1 MARKSSVERAN
12 EIAGGFATAQKNIVV
27 QFGSKERNTDDLM
40 HLIKADVLSKGLK
53 DSDFD
58 KIDVYIKPEEQKVFY
73 VVNGEVNGSIEF

>member
-27 QFGSKERNTDDLM
+27 QFGNKERKTDELM
-40 HLIKADVLSKGLK
+40 KLIKKDALSRGLK
-53 DSDFD
+53 DTDFD

-73 VVNGEVNGSIEF
+73 VVNNEVNGSIEF